1 MRVKRFVYGA
11 AAALISVSGLSA
23 IGVMVVDQVPD
34 HEIGIVPLD
43 TVVGG
48 SIKYGKFGLLPNVLV
63 QPRNVLYRI

>member
-1 MRVKRFVYGA
+1 MRVKRFIYGA
-11 AAALISVSGLSA
+11 AVALISVSGLSA
-23 IGVMVVDQVPD
+23 IGVTAIDQAPSR
-34 HEIGIVPLD
+34 EIGIVPLD